1 MHRETPSN
9 IGKSIRLSR
18 MLKEGK
24 AIIFAFDHGFEHG
37 PSDFVEGSLD
47 PRDVVRRAVEAGFD
61 AIMMNKGI
69 AKATA
74 DLWVGR
80 VPLILKTTGKTSL
93 RPKELQFMQYPI
105 SSVHDAVALG
115 ADGVAGTVYWGAPEE
130 GTMATNFA
138 RLVARCDALGLP
150 SLILSYP
157 RGPAIKDS
165 SDPDVVAYAARASSE
180 LGADII
186 KTHYTGSVESFRRV
200 VKVAT
205 APVMLSGG
213 VKTDDPRV
221 FFEVVSA
228 VLEAGGAGVVVGRNV
243 FQSRR
248 PVGMG
253 AALRGIVHENLSP
266 EEALRVLNSGSQ
278 KRRSG

>member
-1 MHRETPSN
+1 MHRDTPSN
-9 IGKSIRLSR
+9 IGKRVRLNR
-18 MLKEGK
+18 VLKEGK
-24 AIIFAFDHGFEHG
+24 GVIFAFDHGFEHG
-37 PSDFVEGSLD
+37 PSDFSEGSLD
-47 PRDVVRRAVEAGFD
+47 PRDVIKRVVEAGFD

-69 AKATA
+69 AEATA
-74 DLWVGR
+74 DLWAGR
-80 VPLILKTTGKTSL
+80 IPFILKSTGKTSL
-93 RPKELQFMQYPI
+93 RPKELQFMQYHI
-105 SSVHDAVALG
+105 GSVHDAVALG

-130 GTMATNFA
+130 GVMASNFA

-165 SDPDVVAYAARASSE
+165 SDPEVVAYAARASSE

-200 VKVAT
+200 VRLASV
-205 APVMLSGG
+205 PVMLSGG
-213 VKTDDPRV
+213 VKAEEPRA
-221 FFEVVSA
+221 FFEVVAA

-253 AALRGIVHENLSP
+253 AALMGMVHEGLSP
-266 EEALRVLNSGSQ
+266 EEAVKILNSRSP
-278 KRRSG
+278 KR

>member
-1 MHRETPSN
+1 MQRDTPSN
-9 IGKSIRLSR
+9 IGKRVRLSR
-18 MLKEGK
+18 VLKGGK
-24 AIIFAFDHGFEHG
+24 AVIFAFDHGFEHG
-37 PSDFVEGSLD
+37 PSDFSEGSLD
-47 PRDVVRRAVEAGFD
+47 PRDVIKRAVEAGFD

-69 AKATA
+69 AEATV
-74 DLWVGR
+74 DLWAGR

-105 SSVHDAVALG
+105 GSLRDALALG
-115 ADGVAGTVYWGAPEE
+115 ADGAAGTVYWGAPEE
-130 GTMATNFA
+130 GVMASNFA
-138 RLVARCDALGLP
+138 RLAAECDASGMP

-200 VKVAT
+200 VRLASV
-205 APVMLSGG
+205 PVMLSGG
-213 VKTDDPRV
+213 VKTEDPRA
-221 FFEVVSA
+221 FLEVVGA

-243 FQSRR
+243 FQSSRS
-248 PVGMG
+248 VGMG
-253 AALRGIVHENLSP
+253 AALRGMVHDGLSP
-266 EEALRVLNSGSQ
+266 DEAVKALNSGPSS
-278 KRRSG
+278 R